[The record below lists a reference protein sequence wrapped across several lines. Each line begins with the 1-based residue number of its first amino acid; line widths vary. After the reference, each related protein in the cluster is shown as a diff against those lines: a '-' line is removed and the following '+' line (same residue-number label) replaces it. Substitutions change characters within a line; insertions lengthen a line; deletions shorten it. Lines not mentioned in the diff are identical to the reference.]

1 MTRGLGGR
9 SPANLQKF
17 LAGVHYPA
25 SKQDLLQAVRKNNAP
40 REIMDLVE
48 NMPDEEFGGPQDVQR
63 AYGDLE

>member
-25 SKQDLLQAVRKNNAP
+25 SKNDLLSAARKNKAP

-48 NMPDEEFGGPQDVQR
+48 NMPDQEFGGPQDVQR
-63 AYGDLE
+63 AYGDLQ